1 MSARRK
7 ARKRALDLLFESE
20 MRGVVATELLANRPS
35 DELSQA
41 EYVQLLISG
50 VSEHKAKIDEL
61 IHTYAEGWDMDRMPV
76 IDRNLL
82 RIALFEI
89 LWNPEVDDKV
99 AVSEAVEIAQELS
112 TKDSASYI
120 NGILG
125 RVILL
130 KSVIS
135 LA

>member
-1 MSARRK
+1 
-7 ARKRALDLLFESE
+7 
-20 MRGVVATELLANRPS
+20 
-35 DELSQA
+35 
-41 EYVQLLISG
+41 
-50 VSEHKAKIDEL
+50 
-61 IHTYAEGWDMDRMPV
+61 MDRMPT

-89 LWNPEVDDKV
+89 LWSQSVDDKV

-112 TKDSASYI
+112 TKESAGYI

-125 RVILL
+125 RVIVL

-135 LA
+135 LT